1 MFLTFLNKADKRKLV
16 LLQYLENAVSL
27 SETKEA
33 LMDNLTMSE
42 FLINKT
48 VQELNTDFYEFGL
61 DEEFGIVTDG
71 TVIKLNA
78 SGLATSD
85 NVLTYYLDQSL
96 KFSMLKECFF
106 EQLSSLYEFATNHF
120 LSHTPVYKEFKQFKQ
135 ILNDYDIEVTKE
147 FRLIGEENEIR
158 EFILLFFMKEY
169 YLNQSVFPKEIET
182 KRKTFD
188 ALNSQGWL
196 NPQQSAR
203 MQIRKEQYLG
213 IIITRMCNGHFLQN
227 TVEDGLINAEHLRII
242 EELKDWLA
250 KILPTVSLTTLER
263 EAKEILRFLIVEG
276 WLVENDRYIDQNHY
290 ITQLNEHFYTELSGR
305 FALSQELL
313 ALLTTELMNIHYQLL
328 SFSFSSRCEYQHLD
342 VTYFLQ
348 TYPEYVAFCRNYL
361 EANRNRPIL
370 WNNKEFLFFRYL
382 ILLISTIPLKE
393 ISVPLYVCVDFSYG
407 RSYNQMIRNNIEKI
421 LDLNIQFQSFPD
433 EKTHLTLSN
442 MPFYGA
448 MGINHILWL
457 APPRPVDWVNFTEKV
472 VGIRREFLKKK
483 FEK

>member
-313 ALLTTELMNIHYQLL
+313 AL
-328 SFSFSSRCEYQHLD
+328 
-342 VTYFLQ
+342 
-348 TYPEYVAFCRNYL
+348 
-361 EANRNRPIL
+361 
-370 WNNKEFLFFRYL
+370 
-382 ILLISTIPLKE
+382 
-393 ISVPLYVCVDFSYG
+393 
-407 RSYNQMIRNNIEKI
+407 YN
-421 LDLNIQFQSFPD
+421 
-433 EKTHLTLSN
+433 
-442 MPFYGA
+442 
-448 MGINHILWL
+448 
-457 APPRPVDWVNFTEKV
+457 
-472 VGIRREFLKKK
+472 
-483 FEK
+483 